1 MSLVLSALGFGGLLL
16 GFSNASSFGLA
27 SPYIWAPAI
36 LGVLFLALYLHRQR
50 RIEHPLTNLHIF
62 DSWRYRVSFWAANA
76 LFASFMGITLIIPLF
91 IENQWGGTA
100 LQAGLA
106 LLPGTVA
113 AFIVNPLAGWLVD
126 RIGARPVVVV
136 ASVFLAVGA
145 LSMAFI
151 DEATPFWAIVALQ
164 GVRATGVSGLIG
176 PLTSWGMADLPH
188 EIMTDGSSFGTAV
201 RQACASI
208 GTALMVFAIAAG
220 ASAGMSLVGFHA
232 AFAISGFFAVIV
244 LGLAVARIR

>member
-1 MSLVLSALGFGGLLL
+1 M
-16 GFSNASSFGLA
+16 
-27 SPYIWAPAI
+27 
-36 LGVLFLALYLHRQR
+36 
-50 RIEHPLTNLHIF
+50 
-62 DSWRYRVSFWAANA
+62 SFWAANA

-113 AFIVNPLAGWLVD
+113 SFIVNPLAGWLVD

-145 LSMAFI
+145 VSMAFI

-201 RQACASI
+201 PSGMCFCWHGAYGVCHCCRRI
-208 GTALMVFAIAAG
+208 GGNVLDGFSCGICRFWRFCGNSVR
-220 ASAGMSLVGFHA
+220 SCRCSCSLDVC
-232 AFAISGFFAVIV
+232 
-244 LGLAVARIR
+244 VAKAKI